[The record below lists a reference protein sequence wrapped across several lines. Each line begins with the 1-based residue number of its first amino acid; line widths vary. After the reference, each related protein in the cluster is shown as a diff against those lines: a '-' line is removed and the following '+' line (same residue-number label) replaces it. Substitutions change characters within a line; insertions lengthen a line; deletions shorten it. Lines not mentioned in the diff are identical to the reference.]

1 MKTIRHTLGNQSAA
15 ELLADDRKFL
25 ELYVRQ
31 AAYGG
36 YPGAKVHAAQRI
48 PVLRARIA
56 QAETELAAAG
66 REAAQGGGDG
76 AGDGVAG

>member
-1 MKTIRHTLGNQSAA
+1 LSNQSAA

-36 YPGAKVHAAQRI
+36 YPGAKAHAAQRI

-56 QAETELAAAG
+56 QAERELAAAG
-66 REAAQGGGDG
+66 PQACAQRGVPGGGES
-76 AGDGVAG
+76 